1 MAFLIRYTSALL
13 ALVRASLARPHLEG
27 GRPHLEGARPHL
39 EGDRPHLEGLDLVAT
54 AEELRERMRLR
65 GVAESSAT
73 RTSLLQLF
81 ADTSLA
87 ESVLSEAPALNPGQQ
102 YAAPWEI
109 ASECV

>member
-13 ALVRASLARPHLEG
+13 ALVRASLG
-27 GRPHLEGARPHL
+27 RPHL

-54 AEELRERMRLR
+54 AEELRERMRQR

-87 ESVLSEAPALNPGQQ
+87 ESVLSEAPALNPGQK
-102 YAAPWEI
+102 YVAPWEI

>member
-1 MAFLIRYTSALL
+1 MASLIRYTSALL

-27 GRPHLEGARPHL
+27 GRPHLEGV
-39 EGDRPHLEGLDLVAT
+39 RPHLEGLDLVAT